1 MRRIEPVIELLR
13 ERGHRMT
20 SQRRAIVDVVMR
32 TKGHI
37 TPPDVVQSV
46 KKKVPSVDESTVYR
60 TLALLEEVGVLS
72 HAHLHGGPEYHHVD
86 AHDHVHL
93 ACSNCGSDLY
103 LAVRD
108 TAKMRKALEDQIG
121 FEADFTHFAIAGTC
135 ETCLRKARGARTKGR
150 SRKAVRGG
158 GRS

>member
-1 MRRIEPVIELLR
+1 
-13 ERGHRMT
+13 MT
-20 SQRRAIVDVVMR
+20 AQRRAIVEVVMR

-37 TPPDVVQSV
+37 APPDVVRRVQ
-46 KKKVPSVDESTVYR
+46 KRAPSVNESTVYR
-60 TLALLEEVGVLS
+60 TLALLEDVGVLT

-93 ACSNCGSDLY
+93 ACSRCGRDFY
-103 LAVRD
+103 LAIGE
-108 TAKMRKALEDQIG
+108 TARMQKALRDRSG

-135 ETCLRKARGARTKGR
+135 ATCLKTTTGDRKKGR
-150 SRKAVRGG
+150 SRKATRDG